1 MRTRLL
7 ALALAALVA
16 GGCGDDD
23 SGGGGADEPKKKD
36 AATATSFI
44 GCFKAEGYT
53 AKKPAPRE
61 ESVLAFQAKQEG
73 FKVEPVNVTGAEA
86 LVPAAFLVFFE
97 SPEKAAEAVK
107 ELKATSLGGMGVV
120 TRGPAVIGYT
130 DEEERRAVEPGV
142 NACLQ

>member
-1 MRTRLL
+1 VRTRLL

-23 SGGGGADEPKKKD
+23 SGGGGADEPKKD

-44 GCFKAEGYT
+44 DCFKAEGYT

-73 FKVEPVNVTGAEA
+73 YKVEPVNVTGAEA

-97 SPEKAAEAVK
+97 GPEKAAEAVK

-120 TRGPAVIGYT
+120 TRGAAVIGYT
-130 DEEERRAVEPGV
+130 DEEERKAVEPGV
-142 NACLQ
+142 NGCVE